1 MKATFQ
7 KVEILHPPPGVVQK
21 KIMNDEDFEKDKK
34 NCLKNKNKKKL
45 KKENKEKENEGKK
58 LHLKNNELKWM

>member
-1 MKATFQ
+1 
-7 KVEILHPPPGVVQK
+7 
-21 KIMNDEDFEKDKK
+21 MNDEDFEKDKK
-34 NCLKNKNKKKL
+34 NWLKNKNKKKW